1 MSAKRTKGRPAYEP
15 TDEDREKVR
24 ILRASGMSMPA
35 ISEAMDIAEP
45 TLRKYFSLDL
55 EIAQAKVTADVMI
68 ARYRAAMAGNVQAQN
83 RLLEQL
89 GAVPRKPEAR
99 PRKLGKKEQTLIDLQ
114 TAHIGTEW
122 EELVS
127 RARALA

>member
-1 MSAKRTKGRPAYEP
+1 MATKSAKGRPPYEP
-15 TDEDREKVR
+15 TGEDREKVR

-35 ISEAMDIAEP
+35 IAEAMDISEP

-55 EIAQAKVTADVMI
+55 EVAKAKVTADVMI

-89 GAVPRKPEAR
+89 GAVPPKPEAR
-99 PRKLGKKEQTLIDLQ
+99 PRKPGKKEQALIDLE

-127 RARALA
+127 RARALT